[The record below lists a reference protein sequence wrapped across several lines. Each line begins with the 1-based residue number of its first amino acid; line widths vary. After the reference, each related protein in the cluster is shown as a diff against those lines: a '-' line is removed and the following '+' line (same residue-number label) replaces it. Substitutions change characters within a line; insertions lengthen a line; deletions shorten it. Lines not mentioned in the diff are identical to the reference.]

1 MIKIGVLGSTKGT
14 DLQAVINSID
24 KNELS
29 AEIAV
34 IISNKEKSYI
44 LKRGRNHNIPSMF
57 ISHKSKSREEFDREI
72 SAVLDNQMFPYHV
85 QCRHHACHVDW
96 FYLLYQKKFCK

>member
-34 IISNKEKSYI
+34 IISI
-44 LKRGRNHNIPSMF
+44 QIAKR
-57 ISHKSKSREEFDREI
+57 
-72 SAVLDNQMFPYHV
+72 
-85 QCRHHACHVDW
+85 
-96 FYLLYQKKFCK
+96 LLF